1 MGKAKK
7 AKNPFSYDGVYDEVK
22 KWKGVSFD
30 CDDEKSIAEKV
41 YMTLCK
47 LKPENGFGDDIYGSI
62 KKIAVRSYGKRMDLS
77 KIKGIKKDIEKVKE
91 LASLENDESAII
103 LSAAVIFRYYATTCE
118 STSIFM
124 FLGVIGLDKLRYETY
139 LAELSMNGI
148 IYFGDSMK
156 NCIYISDRF
165 TASLSN
171 GTPVKVVNFETDSF
185 SACVGELLRVVES
198 KDCLGMTVK
207 NVNDFVL
214 GKISSGRFKSF
225 SEIHNVMTNKSADFN
240 ERMFSGYTA
249 LFCISWMLKRSMD
262 KFDAESLCE
271 NCNEVVQDYC
281 GESYAW
287 RKLRAKDDDNFLT
300 RSGIFVHA
308 FLNGQKQYDVYSFSD
323 EFNGNLHKD
332 DPYLPVDGNDN
343 KFDAENIIKCH
354 DITPKEMYYNDAES
368 KKICRLEEILDNENF
383 IGLQEKLSG
392 KGMRKG
398 FTCIFYGSPGTGK
411 TETVYQLARKTGR
424 DIIRVNVSEL
434 KSCWVGESEKNYYA
448 LFDNYR
454 MACANSVKTPI
465 LLFNEADAIFSKRS
479 GDVSRAVDK
488 MENSLQNILLEG
500 MEKMEGILIATT
512 NLTENFDSAF
522 DRRFLYKVEFK
533 KPCEKAKASIWKS
546 MLPDL
551 TEMQAKELSIKYDFS
566 GGQIEN
572 IARKKVVDD
581 VLNVNGCTFDDILV
595 FCEDEF
601 SIRRNSRSVVA
612 GFR

>member
-1 MGKAKK
+1 MGKVKK
-7 AKNPFSYDGVYDEVK
+7 PKNPFSYDGLKNEIK
-22 KWKGVSFD
+22 EWKGVPFD
-30 CDDEKSIAEKV
+30 RDNEKFIVEKV
-41 YMTLCK
+41 YTTLCECES
-47 LKPENGFGDDIYGSI
+47 ENGFGEDIYGNI

-103 LSAAVIFRYYATTCE
+103 LSVAVIFRYYATTCD

-124 FLGVIGLDKLRYETY
+124 FLGVIGLDKLRYEMY
-139 LAELSMNGI
+139 LTELSMNGI
-148 IYFGDSMK
+148 IYFGDSLK
-156 NCIYISDRF
+156 NSIYMSDRF

-171 GTPVKVVNFETDSF
+171 GTPVKVVDFETDSF
-185 SACVGELLRVVES
+185 SVCVGELLRVVGS
-198 KDCLGMTVK
+198 KDCLGMSPKDVD
-207 NVNDFVL
+207 DFVL
-214 GKISSGRFKSF
+214 GKISSDRFKSF
-225 SEIHNVMTNKSADFN
+225 SGIYKVMTDKSVDFS
-240 ERMFSGYTA
+240 ERMFSGYNA
-249 LFCISWMLKRSMD
+249 LSCINCMLKKGMN
-262 KFDAESLCE
+262 KFDFEMLCDGYNDLIRDYAC
-271 NCNEVVQDYC
+271 NCD
-281 GESYAW
+281 AW
-287 RKLRAKDDDNFLT
+287 RKLRAKDDSNFLT
-300 RSGIFVHA
+300 RSGLFAHA
-308 FLNGQKQYDVYSFSD
+308 FLNGQKQYDIYSFSD
-323 EFNGNLHKD
+323 EFNDALHSD
-332 DPYLPVDGNDN
+332 DPYLPVEGNDN
-343 KFDAENIIKCH
+343 KFDAENIIKYH
-354 DITPKEMYYNDAES
+354 DVTPKEMYYNDAEA
-368 KKICRLEEILDNENF
+368 KKIGRLEEILDNENF
-383 IGLQEKLSG
+383 IGLQEKLSC

-479 GDVSRAVDK
+479 DDVSRAVDK

-533 KPCEKAKASIWKS
+533 KPCEKAKVSIWKS

-551 TEMQAKELSIKYDFS
+551 TEIQAKELSLKYDFS

-581 VLNVNGCTFDDILV
+581 VLNGDGCTFDDILV
-595 FCEDEF
+595 FCEDEL

>member
-1 MGKAKK
+1 MGKVK
-7 AKNPFSYDGVYDEVK
+7 KNPFSYDGLNNEVK
-22 KWKGVSFD
+22 KMKGAPFYR
-30 CDDEKSIAEKV
+30 DDEKFIAEKV
-41 YMTLCK
+41 YTTLCECET
-47 LKPENGFGDDIYGSI
+47 ENGFGDDIYGSI

-103 LSAAVIFRYYATTCE
+103 LSVAVIFKYYAETCK
-118 STSIFM
+118 STIIFM
-124 FLGVIGLDKLRYETY
+124 FLGVIGLDKLRYEMY
-139 LAELSMNGI
+139 LNELSMNGI

-156 NCIYISDRF
+156 NCIYFSDMF

-171 GTPVKVVNFETDSF
+171 GTPVKVVDFETDSF
-185 SACVGELLRVVES
+185 SVCVGELLRAVDS
-198 KDCLGMTVK
+198 KDCLGMAPKDVD
-207 NVNDFVL
+207 DFVL
-214 GKISSGRFKSF
+214 GKISSDRFKSF
-225 SEIHNVMTNKSADFN
+225 SEIYKVMTDKSVDLS
-240 ERMFSGYTA
+240 ERMFSGYNA
-249 LFCISWMLKRSMD
+249 LSCINLMLKRGMD
-262 KFDAESLCE
+262 KFDVETLCGDCNE
-271 NCNEVVQDYC
+271 MIRNYGGNCN
-281 GESYAW
+281 AW

-323 EFNGNLHKD
+323 EFNGSLHKD
-332 DPYLPVDGNDN
+332 DPYLPVDGDDN

-354 DITPKEMYYNDAES
+354 DIVPKGMYYNDSEA
-368 KKICRLEEILDNENF
+368 KKIERLEEILDNENF
-383 IGLQEKLSG
+383 ICLQEKLSG

-448 LFDNYR
+448 LFDNYK

-533 KPCEKAKASIWKS
+533 KPCENAKASIWKT
-546 MLPDL
+546 MLPELSDI
-551 TEMQAKELSIKYDFS
+551 QAKELSLKYDFS

-581 VLNVNGCTFDDILV
+581 VLNGNGCTFDGILA
-595 FCEDEF
+595 FCEDEL